1 MTAPAAPVMLAGAG
15 PGDPDLLTLRTE
27 AALAAA
33 RLVVADP
40 ALVPLATA
48 FAPRADVV
56 EAGADPEATA
66 AGLAAASA
74 GPAVR
79 LYRGDPWLHPAYA
92 AEAAALAARGVATEA
107 IPGPP
112 VETALAGA
120 AGLALH
126 HRPVSVTLTLGSLD
140 SGAGDG
146 ARTLACEVPDVQ
158 AAAASL
164 PPDARP
170 WVAVIDGAVR
180 RDGIAGPG
188 LLVVGE
194 VAR

>member
-1 MTAPAAPVMLAGAG
+1 MTPVVLAGAG

-48 FAPRADVV
+48 FAPRAEVV
-56 EAGADPEATA
+56 AAGLDPEATA
-66 AGLAAASA
+66 STLAESD

-92 AEAAALAARGVATEA
+92 AEAAALAAGRVATEA

-140 SGAGDG
+140 AGADDG
-146 ARTLACEVPDVQ
+146 ARTLACEVPDV
-158 AAAASL
+158 ALAPAG
-164 PPDARP
+164 RP
-170 WVAVIDGAVR
+170 CAAVIDGAIHR
-180 RDGIAGPG
+180 NGTTGPG

>member
-1 MTAPAAPVMLAGAG
+1 MTPATPIVLAGAG

-27 AALAAA
+27 AALAGA
-33 RLVVADP
+33 RLVVAD
-40 ALVPLATA
+40 ADLVPLATA
-48 FAPRADVV
+48 FAPRAAVV
-56 EAGADPEATA
+56 AAGPDPGATA
-66 AGLAAASA
+66 AALAECE

-79 LYRGDPWLHPAYA
+79 IYRGDPWLHPAYA
-92 AEAAALAARGVATEA
+92 AEAAALAARGVATDA

-126 HRPVSVTLTLGSLD
+126 HRPVSVTLTLGPFD
-140 SGAGDG
+140 TRDG
-146 ARTLACEVPDVQ
+146 VARTLACEVPDIQ
-158 AAAASL
+158 AAVASL
-164 PPDARP
+164 PAERP
-170 WVAVIDGAVR
+170 WAAVVDGAVR
-180 RDGIAGPG
+180 RDRATGPG

>member
-1 MTAPAAPVMLAGAG
+1 MTPVVLAGAG

-27 AALAAA
+27 AALGGA
-33 RLVVADP
+33 RLVVAD
-40 ALVPLATA
+40 ADLLPLATA
-48 FAPRADVV
+48 FAPRAEVV
-56 EAGADPEATA
+56 AAGPDPGATA
-66 AGLAAASA
+66 AAVAESE
-74 GPAVR
+74 GPSVR

-126 HRPVSVTLTLGSLD
+126 HRPVSVTLTLGPLD
-140 SGAGDG
+140 SGDG
-146 ARTLACEVPDVQ
+146 AARTLACEVPDIG
-158 AAAASL
+158 AAVASL
-164 PPDARP
+164 RAARP
-170 WVAVIDGAVR
+170 WAAVVDGAVR
-180 RDGIAGPG
+180 PDGATGPG

>member
-1 MTAPAAPVMLAGAG
+1 MTPATPIVLAGAG

-27 AALAAA
+27 AALAGA
-33 RLVVADP
+33 RLVVAD
-40 ALVPLATA
+40 ADLVPLATA
-48 FAPRADVV
+48 FAPRAAVV
-56 EAGADPEATA
+56 AAGPDPGATA
-66 AGLAAASA
+66 AALAECE

-79 LYRGDPWLHPAYA
+79 IYRGDPWLHPAYA
-92 AEAAALAARGVATEA
+92 AEAAALAARGVATDA

-126 HRPVSVTLTLGSLD
+126 HRPMSVTLTLGPFD
-140 SGAGDG
+140 TRDG
-146 ARTLACEVPDVQ
+146 VARTLACEVPDIQ
-158 AAAASL
+158 AAVASL
-164 PPDARP
+164 PAERR
-170 WVAVIDGAVR
+170 WAAVVDGAVR
-180 RDGIAGPG
+180 RDRATGPG

>member
-1 MTAPAAPVMLAGAG
+1 V
-15 PGDPDLLTLRTE
+15 
-27 AALAAA
+27 
-33 RLVVADP
+33 VVANAD
-40 ALVPLATA
+40 LVPLATA
-48 FAPRADVV
+48 FAPRAAVV
-56 EAGADPEATA
+56 AAGPDPGATA
-66 AGLAAASA
+66 AALAECE

-112 VETALAGA
+112 VETAMAGA

-140 SGAGDG
+140 SGGDG
-146 ARTLACEVPDVQ
+146 VARTRASEVPDVQ
-158 AAAASL
+158 AAVASVV
-164 PPDARP
+164 PAGRP
-170 WVAVIDGAVR
+170 WAAVVDGAVR
-180 RDGIAGPG
+180 RDGAPGPG

>member
-1 MTAPAAPVMLAGAG
+1 MTPTTPIVLAGAG

-27 AALAAA
+27 AALAGA
-33 RLVVADP
+33 RLVVAD
-40 ALVPLATA
+40 ADLLPLATA
-48 FAPRADVV
+48 FAPRAAVV
-56 EAGADPEATA
+56 AAGPDPGATA
-66 AGLAAASA
+66 AAVAECE

-126 HRPVSVTLTLGSLD
+126 HRPVSVTLTLGPLD
-140 SGAGDG
+140 TGDG
-146 ARTLACEVPDVQ
+146 VARTLACEVPDIQ
-158 AAAASL
+158 AAVAAL
-164 PPDARP
+164 PAERP
-170 WVAVIDGAVR
+170 WAAVVDGAVR
-180 RDGIAGPG
+180 RDRATGPG

>member
-1 MTAPAAPVMLAGAG
+1 MTPATPIVLAGAG

-27 AALAAA
+27 AALAGA
-33 RLVVADP
+33 RLVVAD
-40 ALVPLATA
+40 ADLVPLATA
-48 FAPRADVV
+48 FAPRAAVV
-56 EAGADPEATA
+56 AAGPDPGATA
-66 AGLAAASA
+66 VALAECE

-79 LYRGDPWLHPAYA
+79 IYRGDPWLHPAYA
-92 AEAAALAARGVATEA
+92 AEAAALAARGVATDA

-126 HRPVSVTLTLGSLD
+126 HRPVSVTLTLGPFD
-140 SGAGDG
+140 TRDG
-146 ARTLACEVPDVQ
+146 VARTLACEVPDIQ
-158 AAAASL
+158 AAVTSL
-164 PPDARP
+164 PPDRP
-170 WVAVIDGAVR
+170 WAAVVDGAVR
-180 RDGIAGPG
+180 RDRATGPG

>member
-1 MTAPAAPVMLAGAG
+1 MTPAPIVLAGAG

-27 AALAAA
+27 AALAGA
-33 RLVVADP
+33 RLVVAD
-40 ALVPLATA
+40 ADLVPLATA
-48 FAPRADVV
+48 FAPRAAVV
-56 EAGADPEATA
+56 AAGPDPGATA
-66 AGLAAASA
+66 AALAECE

-79 LYRGDPWLHPAYA
+79 IYRGDPWLHPAYA
-92 AEAAALAARGVATEA
+92 AEAAALAARGVATDA

-126 HRPVSVTLTLGSLD
+126 HRPVSVALTLGPFD
-140 SGAGDG
+140 SGDG
-146 ARTLACEVPDVQ
+146 AARTLACEVPDIQ
-158 AAAASL
+158 AAVASL
-164 PPDARP
+164 PAARP
-170 WVAVIDGAVR
+170 WAAVVDGAVR
-180 RDGIAGPG
+180 RDTATGQG

>member
-1 MTAPAAPVMLAGAG
+1 MTPVALAGAG

-40 ALVPLATA
+40 ALLPLATT
-48 FAPRADVV
+48 FAPRAEVV
-56 EAGADPEATA
+56 AAGSDPEATA
-66 AGLAAASA
+66 VALAESE

-92 AEAAALAARGVATEA
+92 AEAAALAAQGVATEA

-126 HRPVSVTLTLGSLD
+126 HRPVSVTLTLGPID
-140 SGAGDG
+140 GGDG
-146 ARTLACEVPDVQ
+146 AGRTLACEVPDIQ
-158 AAAASL
+158 AAVASL
-164 PPDARP
+164 PAGRP
-170 WVAVIDGAVR
+170 WAAVVHGAFR
-180 RDGIAGPG
+180 RDPASGPG

>member
-1 MTAPAAPVMLAGAG
+1 MTTAPPVVLAGGG

-33 RLVVADP
+33 RLVVADSG
-40 ALVPLATA
+40 LLPLATA
-48 FAPRADVV
+48 FARGAEVV
-56 EAGADPEATA
+56 AAGPDPEATA
-66 AGLAAASA
+66 AALTESGR
-74 GPAVR
+74 PAVR
-79 LYRGDPWLHPAYA
+79 LYRGDPWLHPDYA

-140 SGAGDG
+140 SGGGDG
-146 ARTLACEVPDVQ
+146 VARTRASEVADVQ
-158 AAAASL
+158 AAVASL
-164 PPDARP
+164 VPAGRP
-170 WVAVIDGAVR
+170 WAAVVDGAVR
-180 RDGIAGPG
+180 RDGAPGAG

>member
-1 MTAPAAPVMLAGAG
+1 MTPAAVPIVLAGAG

-27 AALAAA
+27 AALAGA
-33 RLVVADP
+33 RLVVAD
-40 ALVPLATA
+40 ADLLPLATA
-48 FAPRADVV
+48 FAPRAEVV
-56 EAGADPEATA
+56 AAGPDPGATA
-66 AGLAAASA
+66 AALAECE

-92 AEAAALAARGVATEA
+92 AEAAALARGVAIEA

-126 HRPVSVTLTLGSLD
+126 HRPVSVTLTLGPLD
-140 SGAGDG
+140 TGDG
-146 ARTLACEVPDVQ
+146 SARTLACEVPDIE
-158 AAAASL
+158 AAVASV
-164 PPDARP
+164 PAGRP
-170 WVAVIDGAVR
+170 WAAVVDGAVR
-180 RDGIAGPG
+180 RDGATGPG